1 MHDPSLSHSRP
12 LFGCFCGTFSPSR
25 RHPFDALDVHHPPG
39 VPQHGRDPSITVT
52 AVLGGE
58 RNDGGGQSRL
68 IISHRWCLAL
78 CGSMLAKNPTRKA
91 LGDTVLGNDMIL
103 LTLGALV

>member
-1 MHDPSLSHSRP
+1 MFTTHPASREH
-12 LFGCFCGTFSPSR
+12 GC
-25 RHPFDALDVHHPPG
+25 
-39 VPQHGRDPSITVT
+39 DPSITVT

-58 RNDGGGQSRL
+58 RNDGGGQTRP

-91 LGDTVLGNDMIL
+91 LGDTVLGNDCSPISDVPIS
-103 LTLGALV
+103 TAL